1 MEAVASRLNQV
12 YAKFCERNPSFKGGV
27 SLAGHSLGSLI
38 LFDLL
43 QNQRPVTV
51 PNNDEVENQ
60 ETPDEPSDTAKT
72 IRKHQPL
79 KRMCSQQ
86 INYNV
91 GKAGTGQPFVTYPQ
105 LKFQPKKFFA
115 LGSPIGKRRSLAFF
129 ELNRG

>member
-1 MEAVASRLNQV
+1 MEAVAARLNNI
-12 YAKFCERNPSFKGGV
+12 YTKFCERNPTFKGGV

-43 QNQRPVTV
+43 QNQRPVAT
-51 PNNDEVENQ
+51 PNTDEFENQ
-60 ETPDEPSDTAKT
+60 ETPDDPSASTKP
-72 IRKHQPL
+72 IKKHQPL

-115 LGSPIGKRRSLAFF
+115 LGSPIGKWQQLTSI
-129 ELNRG
+129 